1 MQIKRNKTK
10 RKIVFVRRKNLIF
23 CDKRIFDSQVCS
35 KLMVVRSLCPT
46 DDVEL
51 DEYLGWKTIFS
62 ILGRP

>member
-1 MQIKRNKTK
+1 MPNKTK
-10 RKIVFVRRKNLIF
+10 QNERLSSCVVKNLNF

-35 KLMVVRSLCPT
+35 KLVFRSLPIPA

>member
-35 KLMVVRSLCPT
+35 KLIFRSLSPT

>member
-1 MQIKRNKTK
+1 MPNKTK
-10 RKIVFVRRKNLIF
+10 QNERLSS
-23 CDKRIFDSQVCS
+23 C
-35 KLMVVRSLCPT
+35 VVKSPT

>member
-1 MQIKRNKTK
+1 
-10 RKIVFVRRKNLIF
+10 
-23 CDKRIFDSQVCS
+23 
-35 KLMVVRSLCPT
+35 MVKSLASPT

>member
-1 MQIKRNKTK
+1 
-10 RKIVFVRRKNLIF
+10 
-23 CDKRIFDSQVCS
+23 
-35 KLMVVRSLCPT
+35 MVKSLASPTDDVALASPT

>member
-35 KLMVVRSLCPT
+35 KLIFRSLSPT

-51 DEYLGWKTIFS
+51 DEYLGWKTIFL